1 MTDRHT
7 VTMEK
12 RKLVDVRFEIP
23 SDWDAEDFIAVLMG
37 CYDDMEGRENAEQ
50 VGLVLLNTESKW
62 V

>member
-1 MTDRHT
+1 
-7 VTMEK
+7 MEK

-62 V
+62 I